1 MLERLFN
8 SKTRVKLL
16 QLFVLNPHKRF
27 TTAGITAN
35 LKLKA
40 AVVKRELDNLQ
51 KLGLIRQTDTAAETQ
66 TPAETEKNGKRRT
79 SFLVSNLDFILFEE
93 LRALVIKSQVLNQQG
108 LIEKISRL
116 GRVKLLLLTGV
127 FVNNPLSPIDLLI
140 VGRVNKLLLVKQIK
154 DLERELGKE
163 LNFTYLDTSEFIY
176 RRNMTDVFLYEILE
190 GKKIILIDELNR

>member
-1 MLERLFN
+1 MLEKLFT

-16 QLFVLNPHKRF
+16 QLFVLNLDKRF
-27 TTAGITAN
+27 TMAEITAK
-35 LKLKA
+35 LKLRSA
-40 AVVKRELDNLQ
+40 ALKKELENLQ
-51 KLGLIRQTDTAAETQ
+51 KLGLISLVDFSAENG
-66 TPAETEKNGKRRT
+66 AETENKEKRR
-79 SFLVSNLDFILFEE
+79 SPLFKNNLDFILFDE
-93 LRALVIKSQVLNQQG
+93 LRALIIKAQVLNQQS

-127 FVNNPLSPIDLLI
+127 FVNNPLSPIDLLV
-140 VGRVNKLLLVKQIK
+140 VGRLNKLKLIK
-154 DLERELGKE
+154 EIKELERGLGKE